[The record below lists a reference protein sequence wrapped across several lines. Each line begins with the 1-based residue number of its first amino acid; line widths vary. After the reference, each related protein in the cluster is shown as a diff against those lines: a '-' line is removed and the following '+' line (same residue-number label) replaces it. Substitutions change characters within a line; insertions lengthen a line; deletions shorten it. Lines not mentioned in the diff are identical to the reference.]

1 MEFYTEDE
9 AQTINDKRFNSQRDG
24 ILLVATLVKRFIVWV
39 SIPNGMEFYAT
50 GRDGALLYSLVSIP
64 NGMEFYYD
72 TLPASEM
79 NLLFQF
85 LMG

>member
-1 MEFYTEDE
+1 MLQKSVSIPNGMEFYLKISYRVLMT
-9 AQTINDKRFNSQRDG
+9 KCFNSQRDG

-39 SIPNGMEFYAT
+39 SIPNGMEFY
-50 GRDGALLYSLVSIP
+50 
-64 NGMEFYYD
+64 YD